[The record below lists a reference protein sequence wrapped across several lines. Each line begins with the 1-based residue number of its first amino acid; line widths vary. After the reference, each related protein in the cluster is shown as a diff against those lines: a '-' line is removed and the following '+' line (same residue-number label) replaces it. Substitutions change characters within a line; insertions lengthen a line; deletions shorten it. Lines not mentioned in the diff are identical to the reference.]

1 MRTTKRQAADSIKEQ
16 AAVITGIE
24 DTATV
29 SEENQKF
36 LTSSRAT
43 LPVSHWKNLQRRT

>member
-24 DTATV
+24 DTATKSEV
-29 SEENQKF
+29 S
-36 LTSSRAT
+36 S
-43 LPVSHWKNLQRRT
+43 